1 MKTTKNDG
9 ADAAGT
15 IMILFLDFDGVL
27 HPDPC
32 DEGERFSRLPA
43 FEALM
48 RDFPAVE
55 IVVSSSWRVARTLD
69 DLRAF
74 FATDIAQRIIGV
86 TPPDSREFP
95 ELAQII
101 GPGYFRQIEIEAWI
115 RHFGR
120 AREPWLVL
128 DDRAYLFRPFL
139 PNLILCDGDTGLTP
153 AVEEKL
159 RQKLNHHSQ

>member
-1 MKTTKNDG
+1 M
-9 ADAAGT
+9 
-15 IMILFLDFDGVL
+15 
-27 HPDPC
+27 
-32 DEGERFSRLPA
+32 
-43 FEALM
+43 
-48 RDFPAVE
+48 
-55 IVVSSSWRVARTLD
+55 
-69 DLRAF
+69 
-74 FATDIAQRIIGV
+74 AQRIIGV

-128 DDRAYLFRPFL
+128 DDRAYLFRPFFL

-153 AVEEKL
+153 AVEEKASAK
-159 RQKLNHHSQ
+159 KLNHHSQ